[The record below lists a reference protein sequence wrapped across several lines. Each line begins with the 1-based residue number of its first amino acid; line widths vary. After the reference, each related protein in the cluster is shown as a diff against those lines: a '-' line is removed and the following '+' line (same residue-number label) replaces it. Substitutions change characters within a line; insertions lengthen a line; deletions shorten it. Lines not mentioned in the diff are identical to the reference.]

1 MTLIMSVSGV
11 RGLVGRTMT
20 PILAAELGAAWG
32 SHLGGGTV
40 VIARDSRP
48 SGSMLQCGLAAG
60 LMSVGCE
67 TIDLGVVSTPGTALM
82 IREHKAAGGVVIT
95 ASHNPGEWNGIKL
108 LTAQG
113 CAPPPEDAER
123 VFARYRA
130 KDFAYRDFT
139 GVGRRRNDDS
149 THERHV
155 TRVLSVLDVERIR
168 QRRIRVVLDS
178 VNGAGGLGG
187 RLLLERL
194 GCDVFHINAEA
205 HGHFAH
211 TPEPTAENLT
221 DLCDVVIKHRADV
234 GFAQDPDADRL
245 AIVDNTGR
253 YIGEEYTVALVG
265 KHMLA
270 RVPGPI
276 AVNLS
281 TSRMIDDLAAAAGA
295 TVHRTAVGEANVAA
309 AVMEHGCMLGGEGN
323 GGVIDP
329 RVITVRDSFVG
340 MASVLELL
348 VQDGRPLNQI
358 VDDIPCYVMVKR
370 KYELPRE
377 RIDAWLS
384 RMRASAAGGRVNN
397 SDGIRIDWPEGWV
410 HLRPSNT
417 EPIARVIAEAADAR
431 TAAAL
436 ADRVEQWMPAAD

>member
-11 RGLVGRTMT
+11 RGLVGKTMT

-32 SHLGGGTV
+32 SHLGGGSV
-40 VIARDSRP
+40 VVGRDSRP
-48 SGSMLQCGLAAG
+48 SGSMLQCGLVSG
-60 LMSVGCE
+60 LMACGCE
-67 TIDLGVVSTPGTALM
+67 AIDLGIVSTPGTALM
-82 IREHKAAGGVVIT
+82 IRETGAAGGVVLT
-95 ASHNPGEWNGIKL
+95 ASHNPAEWNGVKF

-113 CAPPPEDAER
+113 CAPPPEDAEK

-130 KDFAYRDFT
+130 RDFAYKDHT

-155 TRVLSVLDVERIR
+155 GRVLSVVDVDRIR
-168 QRRIRVVLDS
+168 QRRVRVVLDS

-194 GCDVFHINAEA
+194 GCEVFHINAEA
-205 HGHFAH
+205 NGRFAH
-211 TPEPTAENLT
+211 TPEPTAENLV
-221 DLCDVVIKHRADV
+221 DLCDVVLKHRADV

-253 YIGEEYTVALVG
+253 YIGEEYTVALAG
-265 KHMLA
+265 KHLLA
-270 RVPGPI
+270 KRPGPI

-295 TVHRTAVGEANVAA
+295 TVYRTAVGEANVAA
-309 AVMEHGCMLGGEGN
+309 AMIAHGCILGGEGN

-329 RVITVRDSFVG
+329 RIIAVRDSFAG
-340 MASVLELL
+340 MALVLELL
-348 VQDGRPLNQI
+348 AYDSRPLNQI
-358 VDDIPCYVMVKR
+358 VDDIPAYVMLKR
-370 KYELPRE
+370 KYDLSRE
-377 RIDAWLS
+377 RIDAWLA
-384 RMRASAAGGRVNN
+384 RMRGSADGHVNN
-397 SDGIRIDWPEGWV
+397 SDGIRIDWPQGWV
-410 HLRPSNT
+410 HLRASNT

-431 TAAAL
+431 TATAL
-436 ADRVEQWMPAAD
+436 VDRVVHWMPA